1 MRGAARENFCNLSFS
16 ESSGCAHLKVSGTGN
31 FHLRIVGV
39 EPPLRRIEFSEATEV
54 HMKIFRLAPMRT
66 IATTSLLLILTTGY
80 SGFAQTPAPPPTL
93 APPLISLAEARVI
106 IDGAVAFTRDQ
117 NLNMA
122 VVVVDAAGNLVS
134 ADKMDGTTINNTRF
148 AEGKAFASAML
159 RQTTAVLADL
169 AKVRPDRYF
178 GIMNMY
184 PGKVYL
190 VGGGVPLTVDGRLV
204 GAVGVAGLPQGVDE
218 KAARAGIAAWDKFR
232 ENMKK

>member
-1 MRGAARENFCNLSFS
+1 
-16 ESSGCAHLKVSGTGN
+16 
-31 FHLRIVGV
+31 
-39 EPPLRRIEFSEATEV
+39 
-54 HMKIFRLAPMRT
+54 MKSLRLAAIPT
-66 IATTSLLLILTTGY
+66 IAITSLLLILAPGY

-134 ADKMDGTTINNTRF
+134 ADKMDGTTINNTHF
-148 AEGKAFASAML
+148 AEGKAFASAIL
-159 RQTTAVLADL
+159 RQTTEVLANL
-169 AKVRPDRYF
+169 AKERPDRYF

-190 VGGGVPLTVDGRLV
+190 VGGAFEGGGPWMSVSLSTSLLWSTKAVLRRRLICWESLSPRW
-204 GAVGVAGLPQGVDE
+204 ACRFAS
-218 KAARAGIAAWDKFR
+218 
-232 ENMKK
+232 